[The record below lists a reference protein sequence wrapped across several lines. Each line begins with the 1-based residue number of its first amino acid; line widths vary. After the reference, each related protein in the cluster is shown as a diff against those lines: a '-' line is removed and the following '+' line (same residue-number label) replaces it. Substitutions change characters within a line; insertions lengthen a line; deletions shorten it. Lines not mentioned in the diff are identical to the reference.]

1 VEDEVIVILPRV
13 PMVRQRHPGPGIG
26 VPVTDVDL
34 VVASEEALDLVLA
47 GAEDTGEAS
56 AGVEPIL
63 LLEDGMD
70 QPTMPLT
77 GVLTP

>member
-1 VEDEVIVILPRV
+1 
-13 PMVRQRHPGPGIG
+13 MVRQRQGDPDILAPG

-47 GAEDTGEAS
+47 GAEDTGEAL
-56 AGVEPIL
+56 AGVELIL
-63 LLEDGMD
+63 LLEDGMG

-77 GVLTP
+77 VVLTP